1 MFTLELA
8 FIKILYIQKGRIN
21 IENQAKYWVWLSL
34 LDLSIKTK
42 LTILDKYKNP
52 ENIYKLNRKELENLK
67 LSNKNIENILDT
79 NIRNSV
85 NKHLEYMKK
94 HNIKIISINDKK
106 YPKTLKN
113 IYDPPI
119 SLYVRGN
126 VDILNETNI
135 AIIGCRDCSKYGEN
149 QAKIFAYNLA
159 KNKIN
164 IVSGLAKGID
174 SFAHTGSLYVN
185 GKTIAVLG
193 NGLHTIY
200 PEENKT
206 LAIKI
211 IEKGGCIISEYPL
224 GTKPLKYNFP
234 ARNRIIS
241 GISDGILVVE
251 AKEKSGTLITVDFAL
266 EQGKNVY
273 VLPGNVDSKN
283 SIGTNRLIQEGAKLI
298 ISYEEILENM

>member
-1 MFTLELA
+1 M
-8 FIKILYIQKGRIN
+8 II
-21 IENQAKYWVWLSL
+21 IENSERYWVWLSL
-34 LDLSIKTK
+34 LDLSVKTK

-52 ENIYKLNRKELENLK
+52 EEIYKLNKTQLEELEIND
-67 LSNKNIENILDT
+67 KNIQKILDA
-79 NIRNSV
+79 NIRNSI

-94 HNIKIISINDKK
+94 HNIQIININSKK
-106 YPKTLKN
+106 YPKNLRN

-119 SLYVRGN
+119 SLYVMGN
-126 VDILNETNI
+126 VDILNQNNI
-135 AIIGCRDCSKYGEN
+135 AIIGCRNCSKYGEN

-174 SFAHTGSLYVN
+174 SFAHIGALYAK

-206 LAIKI
+206 LAKKI

-241 GISDGILVVE
+241 GISNGILVIE
-251 AKEKSGTLITVDFAL
+251 AKEKSGTLITIDFAL
-266 EQGKNVY
+266 EQGRDIFVI
-273 VLPGNVDSKN
+273 PGNIDSKN
-283 SIGTNRLIQEGAKLI
+283 SVGTNNLIKDGAKLVTC
-298 ISYEEILENM
+298 YEEIIE